1 MTLTSALGLP
11 DDRRR
16 QLEFLVAAH
25 RLTEITRVNRLLDGT
40 RSETSAEHSWHL
52 ALCAVVLAEGT
63 APGVDLARVLE
74 MLVIHDIVEIDA
86 GDVPIYDAAA
96 RIEIEALEHAAAQ
109 RLFGLLPEP
118 EGARLLAL
126 WQEFEE
132 ATSEAARFAR
142 AVDRLQPLLL
152 HWAGD
157 GAAWHERGITVEKE
171 REIMALI
178 HEMWPPLWETASA
191 LIDDAHGRGMLG

>member
-1 MTLTSALGLP
+1 MMPELPSGLP
-11 DDRRR
+11 EDRRR
-16 QLEFLVAAH
+16 QLGFLVAAH

-52 ALCAVVLAEGT
+52 ALCAVVLADGA
-63 APGVDLARVLE
+63 APGVDLTRVLE

-86 GDVPIYDAAA
+86 GDVPIYDAVA
-96 RIEIEALEHAAAQ
+96 RAEVEALERVAAQ

-118 EGARLLAL
+118 GGARLLAL
-126 WQEFEE
+126 WEEFEE
-132 ATSEAARFAR
+132 AVTDEARFAR

-157 GAAWHERGITVEKE
+157 GAAWNERGVTVAKE
-171 REIMALI
+171 HEIMALI
-178 HEMWPPLWETASA
+178 REMWPPLWDTAAA
-191 LIDDAHGRGMLG
+191 LIDDAHARGMLG